1 MKKKFEQYDVID
13 IKLIPST
20 KNENSILVKDV
31 VSGLIVTSKHI
42 NYINAIDMDLY
53 TIYKVEV
60 ARYTNE
66 RGYKEFDFV
75 KVLSYVPQGNTK
87 KDSPVKKTTQAPSSK
102 KEKPSWLK

>member
-1 MKKKFEQYDVID
+1 MKKNYEQYDVID

-31 VSGLIVTSKHI
+31 VSGLIVTSKHV

-75 KVLSYVPQGNTK
+75 KVLSYVPQENTK
-87 KDSPVKKTTQAPSSK
+87 KVSPVKKTPQAASSK
-102 KEKPSWLK
+102 QNKPSWLK